1 MNLGETIY
9 KLRTEKGLSQGNLAE
24 ILEVSRQSISKW
36 ENNFAVPELD
46 KLMKLSEI
54 FNITLDELVKGEI
67 TQNKKLQLKQMDKIS
82 QTQKTVGILFFAF
95 VGLLFLFGLFFYDL
109 LLLSLIVSIPLIICG
124 MICLKCKK
132 NAGLWCSWVMYVFV
146 TSYLLWATGIN
157 WNGIFFFWKHPDFG
171 VQAIISCILLALLLL
186 LIGITVS
193 RFSKSIPPNITKTKK
208 QFIISLFI
216 YISLI
221 LLDFLFGISPIYQS
235 ILDNYMTRAWLLT
248 LINTFFDWTRV
259 IAVTFTFIYLIRFI
273 KYNKQKE
280 HL

>member
-9 KLRTEKGLSQGNLAE
+9 KLRTEKGLSQGNLADM
-24 ILEVSRQSISKW
+24 LEVSRQSISKW
-36 ENNFAVPELD
+36 ENNSAVPELD

-67 TQNKKLQLKQMDKIS
+67 IQNKEIQSKQMNKIS

-95 VGLLFLFGLFFYDL
+95 AGLILLFGFVFHELILF
-109 LLLSLIVSIPLIICG
+109 SLILDIPFVICG
-124 MICLKCKK
+124 IICLKCKN

-157 WNGIFFFWKHPDFG
+157 WSSIFFYMKYPDFG
-171 VQAIISCILLALLLL
+171 VQTIISGVLLALLIL

-193 RFSKSIPPNITKTKK
+193 RFSKSIPTNITKTKK
-208 QFIISLFI
+208 QLILSLGV
-216 YISLI
+216 YIGLI
-221 LLDFLFGISPIYQS
+221 LLDFLFGMSPIYQS

-259 IAVTFTFIYLIRFI
+259 IAVIFTFIYLIRFV
-273 KYNKQKE
+273 KHNKQKE

>member
-9 KLRTEKGLSQGNLAE
+9 TLRTEKGLSQGNLADM
-24 ILEVSRQSISKW
+24 LEVSRQSISKW
-36 ENNFAVPELD
+36 ENNSAVPELD

-67 TQNKKLQLKQMDKIS
+67 IQNKEIQSKQINKIS
-82 QTQKTVGILFFAF
+82 QTQKTMGILFFAF
-95 VGLLFLFGLFFYDL
+95 AGLILLFGFVFHELILF
-109 LLLSLIVSIPLIICG
+109 SLILDIPFVICG
-124 MICLKCKK
+124 IICLKCKK

-157 WNGIFFFWKHPDFG
+157 WSSIFFYMKHPDFG
-171 VQAIISCILLALLLL
+171 VQTIISGVLLVLLLL

-193 RFSKSIPPNITKTKK
+193 RFSKSIPTNITKTRK
-208 QFIISLFI
+208 QLILSLGV
-216 YISLI
+216 YIGLI
-221 LLDFLFGISPIYQS
+221 LLDFLFGMSPIYQY
-235 ILDNYMTRAWLLT
+235 ILDDIITRAWLLT

-259 IAVTFTFIYLIRFI
+259 IAVIFTFIYLIRFV
-273 KYNKQKE
+273 KHNKQKE

>member
-9 KLRTEKGLSQGNLAE
+9 KLRTEKGLSQGNLADM
-24 ILEVSRQSISKW
+24 LEVSRQSISKW
-36 ENNFAVPELD
+36 ENNSAVPELD

-67 TQNKKLQLKQMDKIS
+67 IQNKEIQSKQMNKIS

-95 VGLLFLFGLFFYDL
+95 AGLILLFGFVFHELILF
-109 LLLSLIVSIPLIICG
+109 SLILDIPFVICG
-124 MICLKCKK
+124 IICLKCKK

-157 WNGIFFFWKHPDFG
+157 WSSIFFYMKYPDFG
-171 VQAIISCILLALLLL
+171 VQTIISGILLALLIL

-193 RFSKSIPPNITKTKK
+193 RFSKSIPTNITKTKK
-208 QFIISLFI
+208 QLIHSLCI
-216 YISLI
+216 YIGLI
-221 LLDFLFGISPIYQS
+221 LLDFLFGMSPIYQY
-235 ILDNYMTRAWLLT
+235 ILDDIMTRAWLLT

-259 IAVTFTFIYLIRFI
+259 IAVIFTFIYLIRFV

>member
-9 KLRTEKGLSQGNLAE
+9 KLRTEKGLSQGNLADM
-24 ILEVSRQSISKW
+24 LEVSRQSISKW
-36 ENNFAVPELD
+36 ENNSAVPELD

-54 FNITLDELVKGEI
+54 FDITLDELVKGEI
-67 TQNKKLQLKQMDKIS
+67 IQDKEIQSKQINKIS

-95 VGLLFLFGLFFYDL
+95 AGLFLLFGFVFHE
-109 LLLSLIVSIPLIICG
+109 LISFCLILNIPFVICG
-124 MICLKCKK
+124 IICLKYKK

-157 WNGIFFFWKHPDFG
+157 WSSIFFFMKYPDFG
-171 VQAIISCILLALLLL
+171 VQTIISGVLLILLLL

-193 RFSKSIPPNITKTKK
+193 RFSKSIPANITKTKK
-208 QFIISLFI
+208 QLILSLGI
-216 YISLI
+216 YIGLI
-221 LLDFLFGISPIYQS
+221 LLDFLFGMSPIYQY
-235 ILDNYMTRAWLLT
+235 ILDDIMTRAWLLT

>member
-9 KLRTEKGLSQGNLAE
+9 KLRTEKGLSQGNLADM
-24 ILEVSRQSISKW
+24 LEVSRQSISKW
-36 ENNFAVPELD
+36 ENNSAVPELD

-54 FNITLDELVKGEI
+54 FNITLDELVKGEKI
-67 TQNKKLQLKQMDKIS
+67 VVPKTEPVSKIS
-82 QTQKTVGILFFAF
+82 QTQKSFGILFFAF
-95 VGLLFLFGLFFYDL
+95 VGLLLLFGLFFYDL

-171 VQAIISCILLALLLL
+171 VQAIISGILLALLLL

-193 RFSKSIPPNITKTKK
+193 KFSKSIPTNIIKTKK
-208 QFIISLFI
+208 QLIISLCI

-221 LLDFLFGISPIYQS
+221 LLDFLFGISPIYQA

-259 IAVTFTFIYLIRFI
+259 IALIFTMIYLLRFVKNREI
-273 KYNKQKE
+273 I
-280 HL
+280 

>member
-9 KLRTEKGLSQGNLAE
+9 KLRTEKGLSQGNLADM
-24 ILEVSRQSISKW
+24 LEVSRQSISKW
-36 ENNFAVPELD
+36 ENNSAVPELD

-67 TQNKKLQLKQMDKIS
+67 IQNKEIQSKQMNKIS

-95 VGLLFLFGLFFYDL
+95 AGLFLLFGFVFHELILF
-109 LLLSLIVSIPLIICG
+109 SLILDIPFVICG
-124 MICLKCKK
+124 IICLKCKK

-157 WNGIFFFWKHPDFG
+157 WSSIFFYMKYPDFG
-171 VQAIISCILLALLLL
+171 VQTIISGVLLVLLLL

-193 RFSKSIPPNITKTKK
+193 RFSKSIPTNITKTKK
-208 QFIISLFI
+208 QLIHSLCI
-216 YISLI
+216 YIGLI
-221 LLDFLFGISPIYQS
+221 LLDFLFGMSPIYQS

-259 IAVTFTFIYLIRFI
+259 IAVIFTFIYLIRFV
-273 KYNKQKE
+273 KHNKQKE

>member
-24 ILEVSRQSISKW
+24 MLEVSRQSISKW
-36 ENNFAVPELD
+36 ENNSAVPELD

-67 TQNKKLQLKQMDKIS
+67 IQNKEIQSKQMNKIS

-95 VGLLFLFGLFFYDL
+95 AGLILLFGFVFHELILF
-109 LLLSLIVSIPLIICG
+109 SLILDIPFVICG
-124 MICLKCKK
+124 IICLKCKK

-157 WNGIFFFWKHPDFG
+157 WSSIFFYMKYPDFG
-171 VQAIISCILLALLLL
+171 VQTIISGILLALLIL

-193 RFSKSIPPNITKTKK
+193 RFSKSIPTNITKTKK
-208 QFIISLFI
+208 QLIHSLCI
-216 YISLI
+216 YIGLI
-221 LLDFLFGISPIYQS
+221 LLDFLFGMSPIYQY
-235 ILDNYMTRAWLLT
+235 ILDDIMTRAWLLT

-259 IAVTFTFIYLIRFI
+259 IAVIFTFIYLIRFV
-273 KYNKQKE
+273 KHNKQKE

>member
-24 ILEVSRQSISKW
+24 MLEVSRQSISKW
-36 ENNFAVPELD
+36 ENNSAVPELD

-67 TQNKKLQLKQMDKIS
+67 IQNKEIQSKQMNKIS

-95 VGLLFLFGLFFYDL
+95 AGLFLLFGFVFHELILF
-109 LLLSLIVSIPLIICG
+109 SLILDIPFVICG
-124 MICLKCKK
+124 IICLKCKN

-157 WNGIFFFWKHPDFG
+157 WSGIFFFMKYPDFG
-171 VQAIISCILLALLLL
+171 VQTIISGILLALLIL

-193 RFSKSIPPNITKTKK
+193 RFSKSIPTNITKTKK
-208 QFIISLFI
+208 QLILSLGV
-216 YISLI
+216 YIGLI
-221 LLDFLFGISPIYQS
+221 LLDFLFGMSPIYQS

-259 IAVTFTFIYLIRFI
+259 IAVIFTFIYLIRFV
-273 KYNKQKE
+273 KHNKQKE